1 MSTGTSSYD
10 ESRRDSEKDQSDSPR
25 SPSSFDSAKSMCL
38 PSPLG
43 PRPLEKGPIQVMKSV
58 TDPISGY
65 YGATER
71 WTKTDNFSSAEY
83 TASPQDVTLPS
94 LQPMRQAS
102 SEPMRFGTPVP
113 SAKLWD
119 NLRHHVLTPPVRPS
133 TPSSIQ
139 TSRSGTPKPSRF
151 AKLGLRQV
159 VEDVATMEGDIRKF
173 AEEILRACNIAR
185 YGEIQKPSREREGS
199 SSSQPA
205 NSSGRRLDYLRR
217 PLSIAS
223 ISSSTQPTSPPSLRY
238 LYQMLVHHSTNL
250 NAGNKSVQI
259 PNESRVLS
267 TLLCPFL
274 SHKNYPMSRL
284 EEEQLTAMDAFELL
298 SSSWAPA
305 DEVRCCLELF
315 AVSVMIAFRLH

>member
-1 MSTGTSSYD
+1 MSTSSYD
-10 ESRRDSEKDQSDSPR
+10 KSRRDSDKDQSDSR
-25 SPSSFDSAKSMCL
+25 RPSSLDSTKSMGL
-38 PSPLG
+38 PSPRG
-43 PRPLEKGPIQVMKSV
+43 PRPRKSNEKGPIQVMKSV

-71 WTKTDNFSSAEY
+71 WKNTDSFTPTEY
-83 TASPQDVTLPS
+83 TPSPQDVSLPS

-102 SEPMRFGTPVP
+102 LEPMRFGTPLP

-133 TPSSIQ
+133 TPSSLQ

-159 VEDVATMEGDIRKF
+159 VEDVATMEGGMRKF

-223 ISSSTQPTSPPSLRY
+223 ISSSTQSTSPPSLRY
-238 LYQMLVHHSTNL
+238 LYQVLVHHSTNL
-250 NAGNKSVQI
+250 NTDQRSVI
-259 PNESRVLS
+259 LPYESRLLS

-274 SHKNYPMSRL
+274 SHRNYPMLRL

-298 SSSWAPA
+298 SNSWAPA

-315 AVSVMIAFRLH
+315 SVW

>member
-1 MSTGTSSYD
+1 MSTRTSSYD
-10 ESRRDSEKDQSDSPR
+10 ESRRDPEKGQSDSR
-25 SPSSFDSAKSMCL
+25 PSSFDSTKSMCL
-38 PSPLG
+38 PSPRG
-43 PRPLEKGPIQVMKSV
+43 PRPLEKGPIHVMKSA

-71 WTKTDNFSSAEY
+71 WINTDNFTPTEY
-83 TASPQDVTLPS
+83 TPSPQDVSLPS

-102 SEPMRFGTPVP
+102 LEPMRFGTPVP

-133 TPSSIQ
+133 TPSSLQ

-159 VEDVATMEGDIRKF
+159 VEDVATMEGGMRKF

-185 YGEIQKPSREREGS
+185 YGETQRTSREREGS

-223 ISSSTQPTSPPSLRY
+223 ISSSTQPTSPPSLRH
-238 LYQMLVHHSTNL
+238 LYQILVHYSTNL
-250 NAGNKSVQI
+250 NTDHRFVQI
-259 PNESRVLS
+259 PYESRILS

-305 DEVRCCLELF
+305 DDVCCCLKPF
-315 AVSVMIAFRLH
+315 AISVMITFRLH